1 MAHGVFPAGLLQETK
16 ALRVRT
22 AQVPNQ
28 TSHASAMTRT
38 QRGSLMAGVV
48 GATLRGLENGRARDP
63 TLDEAVD
70 KRDLSTGESREL
82 VSENLGSG
90 LNPGG

>member
-1 MAHGVFPAGLLQETK
+1 
-16 ALRVRT
+16 
-22 AQVPNQ
+22 
-28 TSHASAMTRT
+28 
-38 QRGSLMAGVV
+38 MAGVV